1 MRALIPSRRQPTG
14 RQRGLSLVEMMVGLT
29 VGLFITGAALL
40 AAVNATGENRRLM
53 LEARLLQDLRATMD
67 LVTRSLRRAGYW
79 GNAKAGLRDAADTSG
94 QTGYEATGYAVV
106 TPATGSASAVQF
118 RVAGDADDS
127 ADDDETLGFR
137 LATGADG
144 IGRVQVLLA
153 GAASYQDLTD
163 PAVTDVTEF
172 TVEALPLPAT
182 ALTCPAPC
190 GTSALPS
197 CPTLQVRQYRITMR
211 ARAVSDADVRRA
223 LQGTVRLRNDLLS
236 GVCP

>member
-1 MRALIPSRRQPTG
+1 MHALRSGAPPLAA

-40 AAVNATGENRRLM
+40 AAVNATGENRRLL

-79 GNAKAGLRDAADTSG
+79 GNAQAGVRGAADASA

-106 TPATGSASAVQF
+106 TPAAGSASAVQF

-172 TVEALPLPAT
+172 TVEALPQPAT
-182 ALTCPAPC
+182 ALTCPVTCGAAP
-190 GTSALPS
+190 LPA

-211 ARAVSDADVRRA
+211 ARAVSDAAVQRA
-223 LQGTVRLRNDLLS
+223 LQGTVRLRNDLLG

>member
-79 GNAKAGLRDAADTSG
+79 GNAQAGLRDAADTSG

-127 ADDDETLGFR
+127 AEDAEADFASPGAKAPVEPVGSVEPVLTGDEE
-137 LATGADG
+137 
-144 IGRVQVLLA
+144 
-153 GAASYQDLTD
+153 S
-163 PAVTDVTEF
+163 P
-172 TVEALPLPAT
+172 
-182 ALTCPAPC
+182 
-190 GTSALPS
+190 
-197 CPTLQVRQYRITMR
+197 
-211 ARAVSDADVRRA
+211 DAMA
-223 LQGTVRLRNDLLS
+223 Q
-236 GVCP
+236 